1 MPEVRFRV
9 RWPDGRAQL
18 CYSPSTVIKAVF
30 AAGETYSLAAFLA
43 RAEDGLRRAS
53 ERVREVHGF
62 ACARSSA
69 QLQTLRE
76 TASAYAGLPDPKV
89 TVEGFED

>member
-9 RWPDGRAQL
+9 RWPDGRVEV
-18 CYSPSTVIKAVF
+18 CYSPSTVIKEVF
-30 AAGETYSLAAFLA
+30 AAGHAYGLAEFLA
-43 RAEDGLRRAS
+43 RSEDGLGRAS

-62 ACARSSA
+62 RCANASR
-69 QLQTLRE
+69 QLQTLRD
-76 TASAYAGLPDPKV
+76 TASAYAGLSDPEV

>member
-9 RWPDGRAQL
+9 RWPDGRVEV
-18 CYSPSTVIKAVF
+18 CYSPSTVIKDVF
-30 AAGETYSLAAFLA
+30 AAGETYGLAAFLA
-43 RAEDGLRRAS
+43 RSEEGLRRAS

-69 QLQTLRE
+69 QLRTLRE
-76 TASAYAGLPDPKV
+76 SASAYAGLPDPKV